1 MMLSNGCSHVV
12 NGLMPRS
19 SVCAPPPTRARFAE
33 TASKDP
39 NQISYLIVRQTPGGP
54 VKVQSS
60 GMTELQPGDLVDIV
74 MGAGDSAGRSQPDRN
89 GPASKPNR
97 EVPIER
103 VGRQESATPP

>member
-19 SVCAPPPTRARFAE
+19 PVCAPPPTRARFAE

-39 NQISYLIVRQTPGGP
+39 NQISYLVVRQTPGGR
-54 VKVQSS
+54 
-60 GMTELQPGDLVDIV
+60 
-74 MGAGDSAGRSQPDRN
+74 GRT

-97 EVPIER
+97 EAPIER
-103 VGRQESATPP
+103 VGRQEIGNTPLRD